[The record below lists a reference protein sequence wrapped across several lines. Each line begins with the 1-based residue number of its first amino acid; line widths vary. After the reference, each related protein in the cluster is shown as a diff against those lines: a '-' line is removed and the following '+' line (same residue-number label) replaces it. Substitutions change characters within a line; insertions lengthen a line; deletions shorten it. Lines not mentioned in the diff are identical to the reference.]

1 MENKP
6 SYYSITPAHV
16 RYDDSLKPNEKL
28 LYGEITALAN
38 KHGYCWSENKYFAE
52 LYGVKKGTVS
62 GWISNLEK
70 NGYVKTKLIYQP
82 NSKQVSQ
89 RRIYINDIGY
99 AEKIEQGMLEK
110 SKEELITTSNNN
122 TRVNKEPSSKKVYGE
137 FKNVHLTDKHIS
149 LLKNHYPNDYKDR
162 IERLSSYM
170 ESKGKTDYKNH
181 YAVIRNWAKS
191 EKSKQ
196 TSNKVEDYFD

>member
-1 MENKP
+1 M
-6 SYYSITPAHV
+6 
-16 RYDDSLKPNEKL
+16 
-28 LYGEITALAN
+28 
-38 KHGYCWSENKYFAE
+38 
-52 LYGVKKGTVS
+52 YGVKKGTVS

-70 NGYVKTKLIYQP
+70 NGYVKTKLIYQA

-110 SKEELITTSNNN
+110 SKEELNTTSNNT
-122 TRVNKEPSSKKVYGE
+122 TRVNKEPSAKKVYGE
-137 FKNVHLTDKHIS
+137 FENVYLTDKHIS
-149 LLKNHYPNDYKDR
+149 LLKHHYPNDYKDR

-181 YAVIRNWAKS
+181 YAVIRSWAKTD
-191 EKSKQ
+191 EPKQ
-196 TSNKVEDYFD
+196 QSNESVTSQLFDDMEA